1 MRNGP
6 DFICI
11 GSQKAGTG
19 TLYDML
25 RGHEDCWMPPLKELW
40 YLSPALEKCRAKHLK
55 RVKKKRKSLK
65 TETNVDRRDSR
76 FLNRYL
82 KVLKEENLG
91 VEGYRQIFSG
101 AGDAVTGDITP
112 AYAVLRSNQ
121 IENIA
126 REFPT
131 VKIIYVLRDPLSRLW
146 SNARMTAERKR
157 PDLIADL
164 GAFRRFCR
172 IRRVKDRSLQSTVIK
187 RWRRHFG
194 DRLRIL
200 FYDDLRDDPL
210 GYYSRVCEILS
221 IRADPALTSYEMGV
235 NRKARES
242 EPMPPDFEAFARKYL
257 AGEYGRLAKL
267 AGGHAIAW
275 RDGFRA
281 SMSDATQQ
289 RH

>member
-11 GSQKAGTG
+11 GSQKAGTA
-19 TLYDML
+19 TLFDML

-40 YLSPALEKCRAKHLK
+40 YLSPTLKKRRAKHLT
-55 RVKKKRKSLK
+55 RIRNRRKSLK
-65 TETNVDRRDSR
+65 TEINVDPRDSQ
-76 FLNRYL
+76 FLDSYL
-82 KVLKEENLG
+82 RALKEENLD
-91 VEGYRQIFSG
+91 VEGYRRIFSA

-112 AYAVLRSNQ
+112 AYALLRSKR
-121 IENIA
+121 IADIA
-126 REFPT
+126 RELPT

-146 SNARMTAERKR
+146 SNARMEAERKG

-164 GAFRRFCR
+164 GAFRRFCQVG
-172 IRRVKDRSLQSTVIK
+172 RVKNRSLQSTVIK